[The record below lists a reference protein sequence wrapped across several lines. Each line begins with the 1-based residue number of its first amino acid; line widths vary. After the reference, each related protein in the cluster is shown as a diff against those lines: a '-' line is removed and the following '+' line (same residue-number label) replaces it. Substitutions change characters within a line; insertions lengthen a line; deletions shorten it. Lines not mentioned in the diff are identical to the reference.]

1 MKRALLILLLT
12 GFGIAVALMLGG
24 CDSFLTPVKR
34 EYTRTEAHVYW
45 HEVPNEA
52 ALNEKCSRASED
64 KKILA
69 CAVLSADRGTC
80 TVYTHRN
87 PPLETLGHEFLHCF
101 TGLWHG

>member
-1 MKRALLILLLT
+1 MKQTAAFLSLLLV
-12 GFGIAVALMLGG
+12 GVLLSLSLGG

-80 TVYTHRN
+80 TVYTHKN